1 MDYGMRIVNFY
12 EHPGDN
18 RYTIFQYGLEEHADH
33 FQMLLEERKI
43 PFERYLDEEQDPAVT
58 LFGIEN
64 VHRGNAENCNY
75 LCHAKYRR
83 RMIPNRFLGILMV
96 IVTGLFVL
104 LAIIGYLKTR

>member
-1 MDYGMRIVNFY
+1 MRIVNFY

>member
-1 MDYGMRIVNFY
+1 MRIVNFY

-83 RMIPNRFLGILMV
+83 RMIPNRFLGVLMV

>member
-1 MDYGMRIVNFY
+1 MRIVNFY

-18 RYTIFQYGLEEHADH
+18 RYTVFQYGLKEHADH
-33 FQMLLEERKI
+33 FQMLLEERNI
-43 PFERYLDEEQDPAVT
+43 PFERYLDEEQDPPVV

-83 RMIPNRFLGILMV
+83 RMIPNRFLGVLMV

>member
-83 RMIPNRFLGILMV
+83 RMIPNRFLGVLMV